1 MESKTAA
8 FITLGCKINQY
19 ETEAIRREVLE
30 LGYEEVRASTPA
42 DVYVVNTCSVTAQ
55 SGAKSRKYIQRA
67 ARTNPE
73 ARIVVVG
80 CSSDQEK
87 ESFSKIPQVALL
99 GGNEE
104 KPMVASFLDGCWNP
118 GEEIPAEM
126 RDIFELN
133 ISGFGD
139 RTRATVKVQ
148 DGCNNYCSFCI
159 IPFLRGLSKSRDPDA
174 VIDEIRRLVDN
185 GYIEV
190 VVSGVHLQDYGLE
203 LDPSLDLVDLLRRIG
218 AVEGLRRVRLSSLGA
233 RAFTPQL
240 IDLLEDP
247 VFCRHWHIPLQAGS
261 DKVLEVM
268 RRGYTIRD
276 FRLAVEE
283 LTERFDDPSITS
295 DVIVGHPGE
304 TEDDF
309 SETIERCREFGFSK
323 IHVFPFSMREG
334 TLAATLKREV
344 VDPAEVRRRAGELGA
359 VDRELNCEY
368 RERFIGR
375 ELDVLVEGASRGRDD
390 WLEGL
395 AGRYLKVAFPA
406 PSPGAARRFQGTLQ
420 RVKIDKISEGG
431 LDGHWDE
438 VPVDASGVAL

>member
-19 ETEAIRREVLE
+19 ETVAIRREVLE

-174 VIDEIRRLVDN
+174 VIDEIRRLVAAGAIGEPRLVHHIAKPNAGLLNTATHTIDAWRYYLADPETLWVI
-185 GYIEV
+185 GQTSRTTDRWERRSICEDLCMGLVCFAGGARGIYEGDLPGPRALMPEI
-190 VVSGVHLQDYGLE
+190 SGT
-203 LDPSLDLVDLLRRIG
+203 
-218 AVEGLRRVRLSSLGA
+218 EGKISLGA
-233 RAFTPQL
+233 EGKLLLHQDGMAGWREIEPPPVKTDQYQEMIDWIEGRVEDHRGNAIQARYTLEIMMAIFESLRIKNVVEMPLTTRACPLDTMV
-240 IDLLEDP
+240 ED
-247 VFCRHWHIPLQAGS
+247 
-261 DKVLEVM
+261 
-268 RRGYTIRD
+268 
-276 FRLAVEE
+276 
-283 LTERFDDPSITS
+283 
-295 DVIVGHPGE
+295 
-304 TEDDF
+304 
-309 SETIERCREFGFSK
+309 
-323 IHVFPFSMREG
+323 G
-334 TLAATLKREV
+334 TL
-344 VDPAEVRRRAGELGA
+344 P
-359 VDRELNCEY
+359 
-368 RERFIGR
+368 
-375 ELDVLVEGASRGRDD
+375 VLQQ
-390 WLEGL
+390 
-395 AGRYLKVAFPA
+395 GRYDLRVPFPE
-406 PSPGAARRFQGTLQ
+406 QLEQ
-420 RVKIDKISEGG
+420 E
-431 LDGHWDE
+431 
-438 VPVDASGVAL
+438 